1 MKERKRHDEVSIEI
15 AAPPERVY
23 ELVADI
29 TRMGDW
35 SPECYHCEWTKG
47 ATGPAVGARFK
58 AKNKGMPM
66 GDIRAL
72 GAMCAFELVTE
83 RGGDKPDAAATK
95 ALVAKCLERGLLIL
109 SCGVY
114 GDTIRLL
121 TPLTASEAIL
131 KEGLDIL
138 ESAILG
144 N

>member
-1 MKERKRHDEVSIEI
+1 MVERLKAI
-15 AAPPERVY
+15 
-23 ELVADI
+23 
-29 TRMGDW
+29 
-35 SPECYHCEWTKG
+35 
-47 ATGPAVGARFK
+47 K

-72 GAMCAFELVTE
+72 GAMVAFELVTE
-83 RGGDKPDAAATK
+83 RGGDKPDAAAVK
-95 ALVAKCLERGLLIL
+95 ALVSKCLERGLLIL